1 MNAQI
6 LIRIV
11 GKKRSKP
18 VQLIDFAQ
26 IDRTV
31 LSIKVV
37 QDKDRFL
44 LVLPYISVYLVML
57 FEDRYKTSS
66 GNGRMVFAQADQ
78 LFIMIENRILV
89 FQCSASNSVSRKRQ
103 IFLYTS
109 GRETHFILYGF
120 TLFWLQKHFLS
131 LIHI

>member
-1 MNAQI
+1 MMAQI

-11 GKKRSKP
+11 GNKRSKS
-18 VQLIDFAQ
+18 VQLLDFAQ

-37 QDKDRFL
+37 QDKDRFFF
-44 LVLPYISVYLVML
+44 VLPYISVYLIML

-66 GNGRMVFAQADQ
+66 GNSRMVFSQADQ

-89 FQCSASNSVSRKRQ
+89 FQR
-103 IFLYTS
+103 FLHIDLAIVRIGADPWCP
-109 GRETHFILYGF
+109 GREACIVRSIPLHRRTRI
-120 TLFWLQKHFLS
+120 
-131 LIHI
+131 IA